1 MNEPDALGAE
11 TLARE
16 PIFRA
21 PKVVLILIAVL
32 VFVHVAIQIGG
43 QDWQVWSL
51 YAFSF
56 IPARIT
62 GDAAFPAIWGS
73 QVWSFLTYAFLH
85 ADIMHLFF
93 NSLWF
98 LIFGSVVARR
108 LETSRFLL
116 LAGAS
121 AVVGA
126 VATLLTHW
134 GETAIVIGAS
144 GAVSGV
150 MAAAI
155 PLMYGAGLRLGDTY
169 RMNIATVRPLRPLEI
184 LTNRRAF
191 IFTLIWIAVTL
202 FSGASGWTG
211 ASFVEEGRIAWEAH
225 LGGFAAGLFTFY
237 WLDPR
242 RIDLPSAQA

>member
-1 MNEPDALGAE
+1 MNESDAVEAE
-11 TLARE
+11 TPAKE
-16 PIFRA
+16 PFFRA
-21 PKVVLILIAVL
+21 PKVVLILIALL
-32 VFVHVAIQIGG
+32 VFVHGVIQAAGE
-43 QDWQVWSL
+43 DWRVWSL

-62 GDAAFPAIWGS
+62 GEAAFPAIWGS

-85 ADIMHLFF
+85 ADWLHLFF
-93 NSLWF
+93 NGLWL

-108 LETSRFLL
+108 LGPFRFLV
-116 LAGAS
+116 LAA
-121 AVVGA
+121 AAAILGA

-134 GETAIVIGAS
+134 GEVAIVIGAS

-155 PLMYGAGLRLGDTY
+155 PLMYGGGLRLGDTY
-169 RMNIATVRPLRPLEI
+169 RMDIATVTPLRPLEI

-191 IFTLIWIAVTL
+191 IFTLVWIGVTL

-211 ASFVEEGRIAWEAH
+211 ASFVDEGRIAWEAH
-225 LGGFAAGLFTFY
+225 LGGFVAGLLTFY
-237 WLDPR
+237 WLDTR
-242 RIDLPSAQA
+242 N

>member
-1 MNEPDALGAE
+1 MNEPDVVEAE
-11 TLARE
+11 TSARE
-16 PIFRA
+16 PFFRA

-32 VFVHVAIQIGG
+32 VFVHGAIQIGG

-62 GDAAFPAIWGS
+62 GDEAFPAIWGS
-73 QVWSFLTYAFLH
+73 QVWSFVTYAFLH
-85 ADIMHLFF
+85 ADMMHLFF

-108 LETSRFLL
+108 LGTSRFLL

-169 RMNIATVRPLRPLEI
+169 RTDIATVTPLRPYEI
-184 LTNRRAF
+184 LTNRRALL
-191 IFTLIWIAVTL
+191 FTVVWIAVTL

-225 LGGFAAGLFTFY
+225 LGGFIAGLAAFY
-237 WLDPR
+237 WLDLR
-242 RIDLPSAQA
+242 N

>member
-1 MNEPDALGAE
+1 MNEPATMEVE
-11 TLARE
+11 TPAKE
-16 PIFRA
+16 PFFRA
-21 PKVVLILIAVL
+21 PKVVLILIALL
-32 VFVHVAIQIGG
+32 VFVHGAIQVAGE
-43 QDWQVWSL
+43 DWRVWSL

-62 GDAAFPAIWGS
+62 GEAAFPAIRGS

-85 ADIMHLFF
+85 VDWLHLFF
-93 NSLWF
+93 NGLWL

-108 LETSRFLL
+108 LGPFRFLV
-116 LAGAS
+116 LAA
-121 AVVGA
+121 AAAILGA

-134 GETAIVIGAS
+134 GEVAIVIGAS

-155 PLMYGAGLRLGDTY
+155 PLMYGGGLRLGDTY
-169 RMNIATVRPLRPLEI
+169 RMDIATVTPLRPLEI

-191 IFTLIWIAVTL
+191 IFTLVWIAVTL

-225 LGGFAAGLFTFY
+225 LGGFVAGLFTFY

-242 RIDLPSAQA
+242 N

>member
-1 MNEPDALGAE
+1 MNEPDAAE
-11 TLARE
+11 VETPARE
-16 PIFRA
+16 PFFRA
-21 PKVVLILIAVL
+21 PNVVLILIAVL
-32 VFVHVAIQIGG
+32 VFVHVAIQIAGP
-43 QDWQVWSL
+43 DWQVWSL

-62 GDAAFPAIWGS
+62 GDVAFPAIWGS

-85 ADIMHLFF
+85 ANIMHLFF

-98 LIFGSVVARR
+98 LVFGSVVARR
-108 LETSRFLL
+108 LGTSMFLL

-121 AVVGA
+121 AIAGA
-126 VATLLTHW
+126 IATLFTHW
-134 GETAIVIGAS
+134 GETVIVIGAS

-169 RMNIATVRPLRPLEI
+169 RTDIATVTPLRPYGI

-191 IFTLIWIAVTL
+191 LFTVVWIAVTL

-225 LGGFAAGLFTFY
+225 LGGFFAGLAAFY
-237 WLDPR
+237 CLDPR
-242 RIDLPSAQA
+242 RIDLPSPQA

>member
-1 MNEPDALGAE
+1 MNESDAVEAE
-11 TLARE
+11 TPANE
-16 PIFRA
+16 PFFRA
-21 PKVVLILIAVL
+21 PKVVLILIALL
-32 VFVHVAIQIGG
+32 VFVHGIIQVAGE
-43 QDWQVWSL
+43 DWRVWSL

-62 GDAAFPAIWGS
+62 GEAAFPAIWGS
-73 QVWSFLTYAFLH
+73 QAWSFLTYAFLH
-85 ADIMHLFF
+85 ADWLHLFF
-93 NSLWF
+93 NSLWL

-108 LETSRFLL
+108 LGPFRFLM
-116 LAGAS
+116 LAAAAAILGAI
-121 AVVGA
+121 
-126 VATLLTHW
+126 ATLLTHW
-134 GETAIVIGAS
+134 GEVAIVIGAS

-155 PLMYGAGLRLGDTY
+155 PLMYGGGLRLGDTY
-169 RMNIATVRPLRPLEI
+169 RMDIATVTPLRPFEI

-191 IFTLIWIAVTL
+191 IFTLVWIAVTL

-225 LGGFAAGLFTFY
+225 LGGFIAGLFTFY

-242 RIDLPSAQA
+242 N

>member
-1 MNEPDALGAE
+1 MRFFMP
-11 TLARE
+11 T
-16 PIFRA
+16 
-21 PKVVLILIAVL
+21 V
-32 VFVHVAIQIGG
+32 
-43 QDWQVWSL
+43 
-51 YAFSF
+51 
-56 IPARIT
+56 
-62 GDAAFPAIWGS
+62 
-73 QVWSFLTYAFLH
+73 
-85 ADIMHLFF
+85 MHLFF
-93 NSLWF
+93 NSLWL

-108 LETSRFLL
+108 LGASKFLL

-121 AVVGA
+121 AVAGA

-169 RMNIATVRPLRPLEI
+169 RTDIATVTPLRPYEI

-191 IFTLIWIAVTL
+191 LFTLVWIAVTL

-211 ASFVEEGRIAWEAH
+211 ASFVEQGRIAWEAH
-225 LGGFAAGLFTFY
+225 LGGFIAGLFS
-237 WLDPR
+237 L
-242 RIDLPSAQA
+242 LLA

>member
-1 MNEPDALGAE
+1 MNESDAVEAE
-11 TLARE
+11 TPAKE
-16 PIFRA
+16 PFFRA
-21 PKVVLILIAVL
+21 PKVVLILIALL
-32 VFVHVAIQIGG
+32 VVVHGVVQVAGE
-43 QDWQVWSL
+43 DWRVWSL

-62 GDAAFPAIWGS
+62 GEAAFPAIWGS

-85 ADIMHLFF
+85 ADWLHLFF
-93 NSLWF
+93 NSLWL

-108 LETSRFLL
+108 LGPFRFLV
-116 LAGAS
+116 LAA
-121 AVVGA
+121 AAAILGA

-134 GETAIVIGAS
+134 GEVAIVIGAS

-155 PLMYGAGLRLGDTY
+155 PLMYGGGLRLGDTY
-169 RMNIATVRPLRPLEI
+169 RMDIATVTPLRPLEI

-191 IFTLIWIAVTL
+191 IFTLVWIAVTL

-225 LGGFAAGLFTFY
+225 LGGFIAGLFTFY

-242 RIDLPSAQA
+242 N

>member
-1 MNEPDALGAE
+1 MNEPEAVEAE
-11 TLARE
+11 TPARE
-16 PIFRA
+16 PFFRA

-32 VFVHVAIQIGG
+32 VFVHGAIQIAGP
-43 QDWQVWSL
+43 DWQVWSL

-62 GDAAFPAIWGS
+62 GDEAFPAIWGS
-73 QVWSFLTYAFLH
+73 QAWAFLTYAFLH
-85 ADIMHLFF
+85 ANLMHLFF
-93 NSLWF
+93 NSLW
-98 LIFGSVVARR
+98 LLVFGSVVARR
-108 LETSRFLL
+108 LGPSNFLL
-116 LAGAS
+116 LAGA
-121 AVVGA
+121 AAIMGA

-134 GETAIVIGAS
+134 GQVAIVIGAS

-169 RMNIATVRPLRPLEI
+169 RTDIATVTPLRPLEI

-191 IFTLIWIAVTL
+191 LFTLVWIAVTL

-225 LGGFAAGLFTFY
+225 LGGFIAGLFTFY
-237 WLDPR
+237 WLDP
-242 RIDLPSAQA
+242 QN

>member
-1 MNEPDALGAE
+1 MNEPDAAE
-11 TLARE
+11 VETPARE
-16 PIFRA
+16 PFLKA

-32 VFVHVAIQIGG
+32 AFIHLVLQVAG

-62 GDAAFPAIWGS
+62 GDAVFPAIWGS
-73 QVWSFLTYAFLH
+73 QVWSYLTYAFLH

-108 LETSRFLL
+108 LGTGRFLL

-134 GETAIVIGAS
+134 GEMAIVIGAS

-169 RMNIATVRPLRPLEI
+169 RTDIATVMPLRPYEI
-184 LTNRRAF
+184 LTNSRAF
-191 IFTLIWIAVTL
+191 LFTVVWIAVTL

-225 LGGFAAGLFTFY
+225 LGGFIAGLAAFY
-237 WLDPR
+237 WLDR
-242 RIDLPSAQA
+242 RN